1 MCICVR
7 FVISDRSIRCWWRSH
22 HMKNK
27 TPFSVVKFQCS
38 CAEPSSPSSLFARN
52 IFFIFLV
59 YKIFLQLQMIIFGL
73 WFCDHTKHMRNFD
86 RSKFLFNN
94 SARWHMKYFAHSCVS
109 WHFVMLNGVVIR
121 LTQPIM
127 VSVRENAIYAF
138 VYSTVSRR
146 RYRADSIAACFVFF
160 FFCFVRRFDKKQK
173 QTKKYHIQKYVHS
186 LCVSIC
192 SYRTWDIR
200 QPALNHAQLIVFNCI
215 QI

>member
-146 RYRADSIAACFVFF
+146 RYRADSIAACFVFYF
-160 FFCFVRRFDKKQK
+160 L
-173 QTKKYHIQKYVHS
+173 
-186 LCVSIC
+186 LCSAFWQETETNKEISYPEIC
-192 SYRTWDIR
+192 SFFVCEYLFLSNLRHPPASTESRTVNR
-200 QPALNHAQLIVFNCI
+200 F
-215 QI
+215 

>member
-160 FFCFVRRFDKKQK
+160 FFALFGVLTRNRNKQRN
-173 QTKKYHIQKYVHS
+173 IIS
-186 LCVSIC
+186 RNMFILCV
-192 SYRTWDIR
+192 WVFV
-200 QPALNHAQLIVFNCI
+200 LIEPETSASQHWI
-215 QI
+215 THS